1 MSDKV
6 RYPYAVALQVA
17 QDLKNCLL
25 PFCEKIEI
33 AGSLRRHRAHVGD
46 IELLFVPK
54 LVPPPQDLLPGLI
67 DKKPISFCNATNEAI
82 EQLLSVGVIQKR
94 KNSKGS
100 FIWGEQNKLAV
111 HVGSQIPVDFFSTT
125 PKNWFVSLVIRT
137 GGKQTNIALA
147 MAARKSG
154 LKLNPYGEGY
164 TDLKTGRVLSC
175 NCESEVFS
183 FVGLPY
189 RRPEHRQ

>member
-25 PFCEKIEI
+25 PFCDKIEI

-54 LVPPPQDLLPGLI
+54 LALDPSSLFRGITGDGPVEMVDLADFHLNIMVRDGTL
-67 DKKPISFCNATNEAI
+67 
-82 EQLLSVGVIQKR
+82 QKR
-94 KNSKGS
+94 KNIKGS